1 MNTRL
6 LLACC
11 LLICLVSGCFS
22 SNDDHYSRIGS
33 DYFFTNFTLAKPTGG
48 TFALN
53 RSELESLER
62 VWFKAQIANE
72 INICNM
78 VNRTGAQMK
87 YEFVLDDGFVAQ
99 FDASYGSVDERAYLN
114 IELLGDGG
122 GFPGDVYWELVAVDD
137 IFSEERLAEFDL
149 WVEAE

>member
-1 MNTRL
+1 
-6 LLACC
+6 
-11 LLICLVSGCFS
+11 
-22 SNDDHYSRIGS
+22 
-33 DYFFTNFTLAKPTGG
+33 
-48 TFALN
+48 LN